1 MGYKSFMRWRQARF
15 LLITTVLLLAGC
27 TAAPE
32 NPRPQ
37 AAAPPPLPKHNATV
51 YQVLKRK
58 SQILIRVRSAGW
70 LAGILGH
77 EHLVTTSDIKG
88 KIYIHSKLIH
98 SGFDL
103 RIPLKSLK
111 VDQPAERRHTAPPF
125 HQPLGPSVRTGTR
138 QHMLGPREL
147 DAKADRTLTLRS
159 VAVTGPGSRPKI
171 VVRVGLHDAHH
182 EYTVPTTVVRS
193 GQRLVAIGR
202 LVVQQTDF
210 GITPFSILA
219 GGLRVADP
227 LAVSFHIV
235 AAPVAS

>member
-1 MGYKSFMRWRQARF
+1 MATG
-15 LLITTVLLLAGC
+15 LIFTHSDRAAPGRLYRCTRKPTATSGC
-27 TAAPE
+27 ATAAAEAQRNRVPSAQAQVT
-32 NPRPQ
+32 NFDPR
-37 AAAPPPLPKHNATV
+37 
-51 YQVLKRK
+51 
-58 SQILIRVRSAGW
+58 SQRRLV
-70 LAGILGH
+70 AGILGH

-88 KIYIHSKLIH
+88 KIYIHPKLIH

-111 VDQPAERRHTAPPF
+111 VDQPAERRHAAPPF

-159 VAVTGPGSRPKI
+159 VAVAGPGSRPKI
-171 VVRVGLHDAHH
+171 VVRVGLHDAYH